1 MANTF
6 KNRTLRAVGT
16 SPVDVG
22 AVVASNTE
30 TTLIGMTLAN
40 ITSAVISVT
49 ATLNDGTNTTHIVK
63 DAPIPSGG
71 SLILL
76 GGDQKVVLMTG
87 DKIIVTSNTAS
98 SCDVIMSFLEITEY
112 GLSWK
117 TRSYSSLNQC
127 RYT

>member
-98 SCDVIMSFLEITEY
+98 SCDVIMSFLEIT
-112 GLSWK
+112 
-117 TRSYSSLNQC
+117 
-127 RYT
+127 

>member
-22 AVVASNTE
+22 AVVAGSTE

-40 ITSAVISVT
+40 ITSGVISVT

-63 DAPIPSGG
+63 DAPIPTGG

-87 DKIIVTSNTAS
+87 DKIIITSNTAS
-98 SCDVIMSFLEITEY
+98 SCDVIMSFLEIT
-112 GLSWK
+112 
-117 TRSYSSLNQC
+117 
-127 RYT
+127 

>member
-22 AVVASNTE
+22 AVVAASTQ
-30 TTLIGMTLAN
+30 TTLIGMTMAN
-40 ITSAVISVT
+40 ITSGVISVT
-49 ATLNDGTNTTHIVK
+49 ATLHDGSNTTHIVK
-63 DAPIPSGG
+63 DAPVPTGG

-87 DKIIVTSNTAS
+87 DKIIITSNTAS
-98 SCDVIMSFLEITEY
+98 SVDVIMSFLEIT
-112 GLSWK
+112 
-117 TRSYSSLNQC
+117 
-127 RYT
+127 

>member
-1 MANTF
+1 MANAF

-22 AVVASNTE
+22 AVVASSTE

-40 ITSAVISVT
+40 ITSGVISVT
-49 ATLNDGTNTTHIVK
+49 ATLNDGSNTTHIVK
-63 DAPIPSGG
+63 DAPVPTGG

-87 DKIIVTSNTAS
+87 DKVIITSNTAS
-98 SCDVIMSFLEITEY
+98 SVDVIMSFLEIT
-112 GLSWK
+112 
-117 TRSYSSLNQC
+117 
-127 RYT
+127 

>member
-6 KNRTLRAVGT
+6 KNRTLRQVGT

-22 AVVASNTE
+22 AVVAASTQ

-40 ITSAVISVT
+40 VTSGVISVT
-49 ATLNDGTNTTHIVK
+49 ATLNDGSNTTLIVK
-63 DAPIPSGG
+63 DAPIPTGG
-71 SLILL
+71 SLVVL

-98 SCDVIMSFLEITEY
+98 SCDVIMSFLEIT
-112 GLSWK
+112 
-117 TRSYSSLNQC
+117 
-127 RYT
+127 

>member
-1 MANTF
+1 MANAF

-22 AVVASNTE
+22 AVVAGSTE

-40 ITSAVISVT
+40 VTSGVISVT
-49 ATLNDGTNTTHIVK
+49 ATLHDGSNTTHIVK
-63 DAPIPSGG
+63 DAPIPTGG

-98 SCDVIMSFLEITEY
+98 SVDVIMSFLEIT
-112 GLSWK
+112 
-117 TRSYSSLNQC
+117 
-127 RYT
+127 

>member
-22 AVVASNTE
+22 AVVASSTE

-40 ITSAVISVT
+40 VTSGVISVT
-49 ATLNDGTNTTHIVK
+49 ATLHDGSNTTHIVK
-63 DAPIPSGG
+63 DAPIPTGG

-98 SCDVIMSFLEITEY
+98 SCDVIMSFLEIT
-112 GLSWK
+112 
-117 TRSYSSLNQC
+117 
-127 RYT
+127 